1 MWVYHNLL
9 IKAAFLIQAYIFL
22 PQYAFI
28 LNYKTKLAMFLFDD
42 MGFDP

>member
-1 MWVYHNLL
+1 MT
-9 IKAAFLIQAYIFL
+9 FLIQAYNFL

-42 MGFDP
+42 MDFDP